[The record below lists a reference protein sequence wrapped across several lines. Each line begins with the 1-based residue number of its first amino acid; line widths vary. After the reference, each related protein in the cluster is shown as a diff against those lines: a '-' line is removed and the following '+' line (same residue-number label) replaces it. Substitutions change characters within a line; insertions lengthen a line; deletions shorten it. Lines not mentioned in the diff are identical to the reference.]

1 MASAALARAGQWGV
15 EGWLGWW
22 DVSEKGKNIVP
33 KMDFK
38 CAHVGEHRGA
48 IKGDRKERERE
59 GGKAESESKESER
72 LLKCAVD
79 GADGSV
85 NSNKA
90 HIPRRRS

>member
-59 GGKAESESKESER
+59 REEKLRARAKKVRGY
-72 LLKCAVD
+72 
-79 GADGSV
+79 
-85 NSNKA
+85 
-90 HIPRRRS
+90 